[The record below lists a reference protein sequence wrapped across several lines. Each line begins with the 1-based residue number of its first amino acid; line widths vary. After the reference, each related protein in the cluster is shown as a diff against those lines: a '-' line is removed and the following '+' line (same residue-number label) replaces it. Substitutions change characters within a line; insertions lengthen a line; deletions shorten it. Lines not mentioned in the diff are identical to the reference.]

1 MRSDLGFDLVAEEEE
16 KKSWKRERGRR
27 RRRRRERR
35 CAFAVCLCIRT
46 RLPDLGFAYRG
57 PITHTHFYHRNK
69 FTLGTS
75 KFIAKS
81 ETNPACVPQLAK
93 TVQIRPHNGLDVISA
108 DMAPM

>member
-1 MRSDLGFDLVAEEEE
+1 LIWL
-16 KKSWKRERGRR
+16 RR
-27 RRRRRERR
+27 RRRRKAGKGKEEDEDEDEEKED
-35 CAFAVCLCIRT
+35 AFAVCLCIRT

-93 TVQIRPHNGLDVISA
+93 TVQIRPHNGLGVISA
-108 DMAPM
+108 DMTPM